1 MSKTLKPL
9 ITRLCKGEQLSFEE
23 MQTAFSILMSGEATI
38 AQIASFMIALKMRG
52 ETASDIAAGASQM
65 RANANSIK
73 APNTS
78 IDIVG
83 TGGDGANSLNI
94 STAAAIIVAGCG
106 VPVAKHGNKAVSSKS
121 GAADILS
128 ELGINLEC
136 DFTQIEHAITHAG
149 IGFLM
154 APRHHPALRFVGPT
168 RIELGVTTIFNLLG
182 PLSNPAFVDKALI
195 GVYDAKWGRPFAEAL
210 KLLGTKHAFIVHG
223 DCGIDEVSL
232 SGPTIVYAL
241 DSGDIS
247 EFVINPSDFGV
258 SNAPLDAIKG
268 GDATFNAGKLHA
280 LLDGELGA
288 YRDIACINAATA
300 LVATKN
306 EKQLGDAFKRA
317 EAAIDSGAAK
327 GALDQL
333 VAITNS

>member
-1 MSKTLKPL
+1 MSETLKPL
-9 ITRLCKGEQLSFEE
+9 VTRLCNGEQLSFEE
-23 MQTAFSILMSGEATI
+23 MQKAFSILMSGDATI

-73 APNTS
+73 APDTS

-94 STAAAIIVAGCG
+94 STTAAIIVAGCG

-121 GAADILS
+121 GAADLLS

-136 DFTQIEHAITHAG
+136 DFTQIEHAIKEAG
-149 IGFLM
+149 IGFMM

-168 RIELGVTTIFNLLG
+168 RTELGIRTIFNLLG
-182 PLSNPAFVDKALI
+182 PLSNPAFVDKALV

-210 KLLGTKHAFIVHG
+210 KLLGTKHAYIVHG
-223 DCGIDEVSL
+223 DGGLDEVSL
-232 SGPTIVYAL
+232 IGPTTVYAL
-241 DSGDIS
+241 DSGNIS

-268 GDATFNAGKLHA
+268 GDASFNARKLRE

-327 GALDQL
+327 GALEQL
-333 VAITNS
+333 VTITNS

>member
-1 MSKTLKPL
+1 MSNTLKPL
-9 ITRLCKGEQLSFEE
+9 ITRLCNGEMLSFEE
-23 MQTAFSILMSGEATI
+23 MQTAFSILMSGDASI

-83 TGGDGANSLNI
+83 TGGDSANSLNI

-136 DFTQIEHAITHAG
+136 DFTQIEHAIKHAA

-168 RIELGVTTIFNLLG
+168 RIELGVRTIFNLLG

-223 DCGIDEVSL
+223 NGGLDEVSL
-232 SGPTIVYAL
+232 SGPTSVYAL
-241 DSGDIS
+241 DSGEIS

-268 GDATFNAGKLHA
+268 GDATFNAGKLRA

-288 YRDIACINAATA
+288 YRDIACINAAAA

-333 VAITNS
+333 VTITNS

>member
-1 MSKTLKPL
+1 MSETLKPL
-9 ITRLCKGEQLSFEE
+9 ITRLCNGEQLSFEE
-23 MQTAFSILMSGEATI
+23 MQTAFSILMSGDASI

-83 TGGDGANSLNI
+83 TGGDSANSLNI

-136 DFTQIEHAITHAG
+136 DFTRIEHAITRAG

-168 RIELGVTTIFNLLG
+168 RIELGVRTIFNLLG

-210 KLLGTKHAFIVHG
+210 KFLGTKHAFIVHG
-223 DCGIDEVSL
+223 DGGLDEVSL
-232 SGPTIVYAL
+232 SGPTRVYAL
-241 DSGDIS
+241 DSGEIS

-268 GDATFNAGKLHA
+268 GDATFNAGKLRA

-288 YRDIACINAATA
+288 YRDIACINAAAA

-333 VAITNS
+333 VTITNS

>member
-1 MSKTLKPL
+1 MSETLKPL
-9 ITRLCKGEQLSFEE
+9 VTRLCNGEQLSFEE
-23 MQTAFSILMSGEATI
+23 MQKAFSILMSGDATI
-38 AQIASFMIALKMRG
+38 AQITSFMITLKMRG

-73 APNTS
+73 APDTS

-94 STAAAIIVAGCG
+94 STTAAIIVAGCG

-121 GAADILS
+121 GAADLLS

-136 DFTQIEHAITHAG
+136 DFTQIEHAIKEAG
-149 IGFLM
+149 IGFMM

-168 RIELGVTTIFNLLG
+168 RTELGIRTIFNLLG
-182 PLSNPAFVDKALI
+182 PLSNPAFVDKALV

-210 KLLGTKHAFIVHG
+210 KLLGTKHAYIVHG
-223 DCGIDEVSL
+223 DGGLDEVSL
-232 SGPTIVYAL
+232 IGPTTVYAL
-241 DSGDIS
+241 DSGNIS

-268 GDATFNAGKLHA
+268 GDASFNARKLRE

-327 GALDQL
+327 GALEQL
-333 VAITNS
+333 VTITNS

>member
-1 MSKTLKPL
+1 MSETLKPL
-9 ITRLCKGEQLSFEE
+9 ITRLCEGELISIEE
-23 MQTAFSILMSGEATI
+23 MQTAFSILMSGDATVV
-38 AQIASFMIALKMRG
+38 QITSFMIALKMRG
-52 ETASDIAAGASQM
+52 ETASDIAAGAFQM

-73 APNTS
+73 APKNS

-136 DFTQIEHAITHAG
+136 EFTQIEHAITQAK

-168 RIELGVTTIFNLLG
+168 RVELGIRTIFNLLG
-182 PLSNPAFVDKALI
+182 PLSNPALVDKALI

-210 KLLGTKHAFIVHG
+210 KLLGTEHAFIVHG
-223 DCGIDEVSL
+223 DGGLDEVSL
-232 SGPTIVYAL
+232 SGPTTIYAL
-241 DSGDIS
+241 DSGNIS
-247 EFVINPSDFGV
+247 EFIIKPSDFGI
-258 SNAPLDAIKG
+258 SNAPLDAVKG
-268 GDATFNAGKLHA
+268 GDAAYNARKLRE
-280 LLDGELGA
+280 LLNGELGA
-288 YRDIACINAATA
+288 YRDIACMNAATA

-306 EKQLGDAFKRA
+306 EKQLKSAFKRA
-317 EAAIDSGAAK
+317 ENAIDSGAAK
-327 GALDQL
+327 NALDQL
-333 VAITNS
+333 IKITNY

>member
-1 MSKTLKPL
+1 MSETLKPL
-9 ITRLCKGEQLSFEE
+9 ITRLCNGELISFEE
-23 MQTAFSILMSGEATI
+23 MQKAFSILMSGEATV
-38 AQIASFMIALKMRG
+38 AQITSFMIALKMRG
-52 ETASDIAAGASQM
+52 ETASDIAAGALQM

-73 APNTS
+73 APNNS

-121 GAADILS
+121 GAADVLS

-136 DFTQIEHAITHAG
+136 DFKQIEHSITQAG

-168 RIELGVTTIFNLLG
+168 RVELGFRTIFNLLG

-223 DCGIDEVSL
+223 DGGLDEVSL
-232 SGPTIVYAL
+232 SGDTTVYAL

-247 EFVINPSDFGV
+247 EFSINPSDFGV
-258 SNAPLDAIKG
+258 SNAPLNAIKG
-268 GDATFNAGKLHA
+268 GDASFNARKLRE
-280 LLDGELGA
+280 LLNGELGA

-306 EKQLGDAFKRA
+306 EKKLIDAFKRA
-317 EAAIDSGAAK
+317 EIAIDSGAAK
-327 GALDQL
+327 AALEQL
-333 VAITNS
+333 ITITNY

>member
-1 MSKTLKPL
+1 
-9 ITRLCKGEQLSFEE
+9 
-23 MQTAFSILMSGEATI
+23 MSGDATI

-136 DFTQIEHAITHAG
+136 DFTQIEHAIRHAG

-168 RIELGVTTIFNLLG
+168 RIELGVRTIFNLLG

-195 GVYDAKWGRPFAEAL
+195 GIYDAKWGRLFAEAL

-223 DCGIDEVSL
+223 DGGLDEVSL

-241 DSGDIS
+241 DSGEIS

-268 GDATFNAGKLHA
+268 GDATFNAGKLRA

-317 EAAIDSGAAK
+317 AAAIDSGAAK
-327 GALDQL
+327 GALNQL
-333 VAITNS
+333 VTITNS

>member
-1 MSKTLKPL
+1 MSKILKPL
-9 ITRLCKGEQLSFEE
+9 ITRLCNTEQLSFEE
-23 MQTAFSILMSGEATI
+23 MKTAFSILMSGEATI
-38 AQIASFMIALKMRG
+38 AQITSFVVSLKMRG
-52 ETASDIAAGASQM
+52 ETASDIAAGASEM
-65 RANANSIK
+65 RANASPVNV
-73 APNTS
+73 PDTS
-78 IDIVG
+78 IEIVG
-83 TGGDGANSLNI
+83 TGGDGVHSLNI

-121 GAADILS
+121 GSADILN

-136 DFTQIEHAITHAG
+136 DFANIEKAVRKAG
-149 IGFLM
+149 IGFMM

-168 RIELGVTTIFNLLG
+168 RVELGFRTIFNLLG

-210 KLLGTKHAFIVHG
+210 KLLGTKHAYIVHG
-223 DCGIDEVSL
+223 DGGLDEVSL
-232 SGPTIVYAL
+232 SGPTTVYAI

-268 GDATFNAGKLHA
+268 GDASFNARKLRG

-306 EKQLGDAFKRA
+306 EKQFGDAFKRA
-317 EAAIDSGAAK
+317 EAAIDSRAAK

-333 VAITNS
+333 VTITNS